1 MEHPYHTIPIIY
13 AVANSNIDQ
22 DYILSKQSINNREEV
37 ISIQFY

>member
-22 DYILSKQSINNREEV
+22 HLMMPKQSIYKKEEV

>member
-22 DYILSKQSINNREEV
+22 NYIFPKQSINIREEV